1 MDGRLL
7 SRQSTASTGSEAVLA
22 PGCGNCMEVLH
33 DLYQKLEPQISKS
46 YRPNAKYVPNKDQG
60 AKSSSMNDSVTQEK
74 SNKQKQM
81 KTAKIVIGAVSEM
94 QRRRDSVAI
103 RKKFGD
109 LARRAS
115 AQGID
120 DSVIKGV
127 SQSLPD
133 LTETES

>member
-1 MDGRLL
+1 
-7 SRQSTASTGSEAVLA
+7 
-22 PGCGNCMEVLH
+22 MEVLH

-46 YRPNAKYVPNKDQG
+46 YRPNAKYVPNKDQDS
-60 AKSSSMNDSVTQEK
+60 KSSSSNDSVTQDK

-94 QRRRDSVAI
+94 QKRRDSTVSI

-109 LARRAS
+109 IARRAS

-120 DSVIKGV
+120 DTVLKEV
-127 SQSLPD
+127 SQSLPN